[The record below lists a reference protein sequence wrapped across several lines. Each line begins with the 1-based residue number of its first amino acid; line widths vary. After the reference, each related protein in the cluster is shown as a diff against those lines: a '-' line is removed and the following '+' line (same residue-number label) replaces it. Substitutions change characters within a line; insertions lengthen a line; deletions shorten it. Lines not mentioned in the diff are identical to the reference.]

1 MTPIILFLIPAV
13 LAVLFAAFAR
23 LIAKRTRRFGVPVST
38 LGGPALLVALFFV
51 FPFAAIPL
59 GLAVGTLGMALV
71 GFVDDWRPFSP
82 MHKFALT
89 LAVAGVVAGLGP
101 RIPLTEVVWI
111 DGALTA
117 LWMVWMCHAF
127 NVLDMADGLSAG
139 IGVIASLALYL
150 MGAGHWALVA
160 AGALVG
166 YLTHNIHPARIYMGD
181 AGSLLFGFLAS
192 GMGVVVADQAG
203 GISGVVAPFIALGVP
218 TFEAA
223 FISAIRFAKGRSIAR
238 ASRDHVAQRL
248 VQCGLSVR
256 VAVALMWSAGLVIGA
271 LGLAVMHGYWI
282 AALGALCLAT
292 GAWLGLSRVDME
304 GDGCDG
310 RAVGLFGKN
319 WLIHRIMRQAMGEVT
334 ALATGRLL
342 DAGCGTKPYTG
353 IFAGHVQRH
362 IGLEKGRRRYGR
374 ADVWGDVLALPFR
387 DCAFDTALCNQ
398 VLEHVPE
405 PRMAMDE
412 LARVLRPGGYL
423 IVTAPHIW
431 GLHEVPHD
439 YFRFTPYGLRHLA
452 ERAGLAVCKTHA
464 LAGFWV
470 TAGARFCY
478 YLARFDRGPFIP
490 FVRMGF
496 FLIQLGALFLDRL
509 HRVESDAWN
518 FLLIAQK
525 RG

>member
-1 MTPIILFLIPAV
+1 MTPIILFFISAV
-13 LAVLFAAFAR
+13 LAVLFVAFAR

-51 FPFAAIPL
+51 FPFAALPL
-59 GLAVGTLGMALV
+59 GFAVGALGMALV

-89 LAVAGVVAGLGP
+89 LAVAGVVAGMGP
-101 RIPLTEVVWI
+101 RIQLTEVVWI

-203 GISGVVAPFIALGVP
+203 GISGVVAPFIALGIP

-256 VAVALMWSAGLVIGA
+256 VAVALMWAAGLVIGA
-271 LGLAVMHGYWI
+271 LGLAVTHGYWI

-342 DAGCGTKPYTG
+342 DAGCGAKPYTG

-387 DCAFDTALCNQ
+387 DCTFDTALCNQ

-496 FLIQLGALFLDRL
+496 FFIQLGALFLDRL